1 MQIDDGQVT
10 KSKETPEMEEG
21 GEKKRDVDEEVT
33 PETPEKS
40 GMEEGSEED
49 KVEKEKNSESD
60 EEVEEDQN
68 SKSNEEVE
76 EDQNSNSNDSKN
88 DDSNPMRIVENHIN
102 YDNLE
107 KGNINL
113 FSSSFLLN

>member
-68 SKSNEEVE
+68 S
-76 EDQNSNSNDSKN
+76 NSNDSKN

-113 FSSSFLLN
+113 FSSSLILN